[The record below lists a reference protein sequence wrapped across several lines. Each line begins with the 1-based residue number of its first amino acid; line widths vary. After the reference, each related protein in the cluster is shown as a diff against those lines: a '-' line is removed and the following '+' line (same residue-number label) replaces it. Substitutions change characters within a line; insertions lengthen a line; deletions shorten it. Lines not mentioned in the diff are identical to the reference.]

1 MLNTFACNDLQKSQ
15 LRASFG
21 FWYGVFYSFSYY
33 FSWENVTA

>member
-1 MLNTFACNDLQKSQ
+1 MPKTVCCSDLQKSQ

-21 FWYGVFYSFSYY
+21 YWYGMFYSFSYY